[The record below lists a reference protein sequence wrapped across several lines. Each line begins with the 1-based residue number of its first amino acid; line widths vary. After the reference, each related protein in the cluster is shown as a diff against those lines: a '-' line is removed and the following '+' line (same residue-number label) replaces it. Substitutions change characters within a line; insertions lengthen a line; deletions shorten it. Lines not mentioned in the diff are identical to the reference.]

1 MKKKVIRWGI
11 AIVILFI
18 ISIIF
23 SLINMGNNRILTR
36 TYIDNVLVSNLTQNE
51 AIEMLRSKYNAKKEK
66 GVTIK
71 YKDFETTLYYNEMG
85 IDVDIEAAVKEAY
98 MIGRKNNIIINNYE
112 IIYSYMA
119 DKVISLQY
127 TKDRESLDRLIAAV
141 EAKLPGVKQ
150 DYTFEV
156 VESNLVLK
164 PGTEGIVIETE
175 RLKDRILGTIEDL
188 NDEDNTVDIPV
199 KQVQPDR
206 IDVQNLRMAV
216 EKSVQ
221 DAYVDKATGVHKEQD
236 GIEIAM
242 SNEEIE
248 EMLKEKKDEYQI
260 PLKITKP
267 SKTVESLGD
276 DLFISL
282 LSTFTTNF
290 DSSNTNRNNN
300 LVLAAEKLNGTIVNP
315 GETFSYN
322 DTLGQRTVEA
332 GFKEAGVYSGDGV
345 EIGLGGGICQ
355 MSSTLYNAALLS
367 DMEIVERSNHMFL
380 THYIDAGKDAT
391 VSWGSL
397 DFRFKNNRK
406 YPVKIVATAG
416 DGICRVDIRGIKE
429 DDDKTVIIESKILE
443 YIPFETKYKEN
454 DELPYGTEQS
464 IQSGEEGCVSETYVT
479 KISSTKGV
487 EKTLISKDTYQPLS
501 RIVERNT

>member
-1 MKKKVIRWGI
+1 
-11 AIVILFI
+11 
-18 ISIIF
+18 
-23 SLINMGNNRILTR
+23 
-36 TYIDNVLVSNLTQNE
+36 
-51 AIEMLRSKYNAKKEK
+51 
-66 GVTIK
+66 
-71 YKDFETTLYYNEMG
+71 
-85 IDVDIEAAVKEAY
+85 
-98 MIGRKNNIIINNYE
+98 
-112 IIYSYMA
+112 MA
-119 DKVISLQY
+119 DKDIPLNF
-127 TKDRESLDRLIAAV
+127 TKDRDLLDRLIAAI
-141 EAKLPGVKQ
+141 EPKLPDVKK
-150 DYTFEV
+150 DYTYEIV
-156 VESNLVLK
+156 DSNLIVR

-175 RLKDRILGTIEDL
+175 RLKDRIMGLVEDL
-188 NDEDNTVDIPV
+188 NDENNVIDIPV
-199 KQVQPDR
+199 KQVKPDK
-206 IDVQNLRMAV
+206 INVVELRMSV
-216 EKSVQ
+216 EQSVQ
-221 DAYVDKATGVHKEQD
+221 DAYVDKSTGVHKEQD
-236 GIEIAM
+236 GIEIAIT
-242 SNEEIE
+242 NEEIE
-248 EMLKEKKDEYQI
+248 ELLKEPKEEYQI

-267 SKTVESLGD
+267 SKTVDSLGD
-276 DLFISL
+276 DIFISL

-290 DSSNTNRNNN
+290 DSSNVNRNNN

-380 THYIDAGKDAT
+380 THYIEAGKDAT

-397 DFRFKNNRK
+397 DFKFKNNRK

-416 DGICRVDIRGIKE
+416 DGICRVDIRGIKQ

-454 DELPYGTEQS
+454 NELPYGTEQT
-464 IQSGEEGCVSETYVT
+464 IQGGEDGCVSETYVT

-487 EKTLISKDTYQPLS
+487 EKILISKDTYQPLS